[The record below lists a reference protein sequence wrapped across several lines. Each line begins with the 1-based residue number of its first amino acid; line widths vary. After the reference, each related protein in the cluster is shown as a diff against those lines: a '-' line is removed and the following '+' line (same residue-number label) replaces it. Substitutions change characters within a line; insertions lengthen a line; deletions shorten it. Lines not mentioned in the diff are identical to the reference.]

1 VQTLIAHEPPVAL
14 LLPEAEEARV
24 GMHRIYDTYRESG
37 FGVAWGSF
45 ASFTGLG
52 DLNQGDTPPPPESQS
67 AEAAAMSERF
77 FGHGLLPIALYEP
90 DLSALQAAPTRLVVA
105 GGTASKGQFA
115 QRTAAALAKRLDTP
129 LVDFPGGH
137 TGFIS
142 DPKEFA
148 AVLGR
153 TLP

>member
-1 VQTLIAHEPPVAL
+1 
-14 LLPEAEEARV
+14 
-24 GMHRIYDTYRESG
+24 
-37 FGVAWGSF
+37 
-45 ASFTGLG
+45 
-52 DLNQGDTPPPPESQS
+52 
-67 AEAAAMSERF
+67 MSERF

-142 DPKEFA
+142 DPGEFA
-148 AVLGR
+148 GR
-153 TLP
+153 PSTCVDLADSKAPGRLTR